1 MNEEPVVS
9 KKSAGARR
17 TQFKL
22 LMASL
27 SLFVLVAA
35 SLLASPSV
43 HADSNYYRHVFFDNS
58 LNSTNYF
65 YSQGHVSP
73 PSKLALENGKLP
85 VESAIFRTAPNAL
98 SFEWLSNP
106 NGGWEATIRVVDFRN
121 RHPVFLGDT
130 LFFWLYSPQSISAT
144 DLPLLWVSDAH
155 DNFSASLPLGK
166 FTSDIPANKWVQI
179 KIPLS
184 QFLTY
189 SIHALDPNQLKS
201 ITLSQ
206 NSADGK
212 PHTLI
217 LDEIKIDFDSLS
229 AAEASRAQGALSAP
243 RNVTAK
249 GYDRHIDVSW
259 DAVRR
264 DALERYVVYRSF
276 DGKDFRP
283 IGIQEAGIT
292 RYADFLTKPNVKAY
306 YKVAASDRLYR
317 ESSLSAETSA
327 STRQLTDD
335 ELLTMLQEA
344 CFRYYWEGAH
354 PDAGMA
360 LENIPGDDRIVAAGA
375 SGFGI
380 MALVAG
386 VDRGFITREQG
397 LQRLTKIVTFL
408 ERAPRYHGAWSHFM
422 NGTTAESMP
431 VFGVFDDGGDLV
443 ETAFL
448 IEGLLAARQY
458 FHSATEAER
467 NLYTRITRLWETVEW
482 DWYRREPDMDALFW
496 HWSANWAAHINHR
509 LTGFNEVMIVY
520 LLAIASPTHPVP
532 SDLYYSGWAGQS
544 EAAVNYRR
552 GWGSTT
558 DGDHYANGHTYYGTK
573 LDVGVGRGGP
583 LFFTHYS
590 FLGFDPHA
598 LTDRYTN
605 YFENSRNLAR
615 INLAYSIENPGRHK
629 GYGPDAWGL
638 TASDGPRGYAAQ
650 APELKDD
657 QGNIT
662 PTGAL
667 SSFPY
672 TPEASMAAFKH
683 YYRDLGDRVW
693 GVYGPRDAF
702 NPDHDWVS
710 PIFMGLN
717 QAPITVMIENE
728 RTGLLWKLFM
738 SNPEIKPMLDR
749 IGNVPANRR

>member
-1 MNEEPVVS
+1 MKEEPSIRKKAAEPRGMPIGVLTASRCLLFLATVS
-9 KKSAGARR
+9 
-17 TQFKL
+17 Q
-22 LMASL
+22 
-27 SLFVLVAA
+27 LF
-35 SLLASPSV
+35 SSPLR
-43 HADSNYYRHVFFDNS
+43 ADANYYRHIFFDNS
-58 LNSTNYF
+58 LSSSNYF
-65 YSQGHVSP
+65 YSMGHVSP
-73 PSKLALENGKLP
+73 PSKLVLENGKLP
-85 VESAIFRTAPNAL
+85 VETAIVRTPPNAL
-98 SFEWLSNP
+98 RFEWLSHP
-106 NGGWEATIRVVDFRN
+106 NGGWEATIRLVNFRN
-121 RHPVFLGDT
+121 RHLVFLGDT
-130 LFFWLYSPQSISAT
+130 LFFWLYSQQSISAA
-144 DLPLLWVSDAH
+144 DLPLLWVSDAQE
-155 DNFSASLPLGK
+155 NFSAALPLGK
-166 FTSDIPANKWVQI
+166 FASDIPANKWVQI
-179 KIPLS
+179 KIPLD
-184 QFLTY
+184 QFLSY
-189 SIHALDPNQLKS
+189 SIHSLDANQLKS
-201 ITLSQ
+201 VTLSQ

-217 LDEIKIDFDSLS
+217 LDEIKIDYDS
-229 AAEASRAQGALSAP
+229 AAEASHPHAALPAP
-243 RNVTAK
+243 QNVIAK
-249 GYDRHIDVSW
+249 GYDRHIDISW
-259 DAVRR
+259 DTVRR
-264 DALERYVVYRSF
+264 DDLERYVIYRSL
-276 DGKDFRP
+276 DGKDFHP
-283 IGIQEAGIT
+283 IGLQEAGIT
-292 RYADFLTKPNVKAY
+292 RFADFLGKPDAKAY
-306 YKVAASDRLYR
+306 YRVAASDRWYR
-317 ESSLSAETSA
+317 ESPLSAETGA
-327 STRQLTDD
+327 STRQLSDD
-335 ELLTMLQEA
+335 ELLTMLEEA
-344 CFRYYWEGAH
+344 CFRYYWEAAH

-360 LENIPGDDRIVAAGA
+360 LENIPGDNRIVATGA

-380 MALVAG
+380 MALITGAE
-386 VDRGFITREQG
+386 RGFITREQG
-397 LQRLTKIVTFL
+397 LQRLTKIVAFL

-422 NGTTAESMP
+422 NGSTAQSLP

-458 FHSATEAER
+458 FHGATEAER
-467 NLYTRITRLWETVEW
+467 NLYARITHLWETVEW
-482 DWYRREPDMDALFW
+482 DWYRREPDRDALFW

-520 LLAIASPTHPVP
+520 LLAIASPTHAVP
-532 SDLYYSGWAGQS
+532 ADLYYSGWAGQS
-544 EAAVNYRR
+544 EAAVSYRK
-552 GWGSTT
+552 GWGTTT
-558 DGDHYANGHTYYGTK
+558 DGDHYANGHIYYGTK

-605 YFENSRNLAR
+605 YFENNRNMAR
-615 INLAYSIENPGRHK
+615 INLAYSIENPGHHK
-629 GYGPDAWGL
+629 GYGADGWGL

-683 YYRDLGDRVW
+683 YYRDLGEHVW

-717 QAPITVMIENE
+717 QAPITVMIENQ
-728 RTGLLWKLFM
+728 RTALIWKLFM

-749 IGNVPANRR
+749 IANASVGRP

>member
-1 MNEEPVVS
+1 MNDQHV
-9 KKSAGARR
+9 ARSFAAKPHG
-17 TQFKL
+17 TAIHL
-22 LMASL
+22 LTRSRRL
-27 SLFVLVAA
+27 LIYAA
-35 SLLASPSV
+35 VSLLFSSPLR
-43 HADSNYYRHVFFDNS
+43 ADSNYYRHFFFDNS
-58 LNSTNYF
+58 LTSSGYF

-85 VESAIFRTAPNAL
+85 VETAIFRTPPNAL
-98 SFEWLSNP
+98 RFEWLSNAD
-106 NGGWEATIRVVDFRN
+106 GGWEATIRLVDFRN

-130 LFFWLYSPQSISAT
+130 LFFWLYSLQSISAAN
-144 DLPLLWVSDAH
+144 LPLLWVSDAQE
-155 DNFSASLPLGK
+155 NFSAALPLGK
-166 FTSDIPANKWVQI
+166 FASDIPANKWVQI
-179 KIPLS
+179 KIPLDH
-184 QFLTY
+184 FLSY
-189 SIHALDPNQLKS
+189 SIHPLDPNQLKS
-201 ITLSQ
+201 VTLSQ

-212 PHTLI
+212 PHTVI
-217 LDEIKIDFDSLS
+217 LDEMKIDFDS
-229 AAEASRAQGALSAP
+229 ATEASRPQTALTAP
-243 RNVTAK
+243 RNVIAR

-259 DAVRR
+259 DAAHG
-264 DALERYVVYRSF
+264 DALERYIIYRSF

-283 IGIQEAGIT
+283 IGMQEAGVT
-292 RYADFLTKPNVKAY
+292 RYADFLGKPDAQASY
-306 YKVAASDRLYR
+306 RIAASDRWYR
-317 ESSLSAETSA
+317 ESPLSGEAA
-327 STRQLTDD
+327 GATRQLSDE

-344 CFRYYWEGAH
+344 CFRYYWDGAH
-354 PDAGMA
+354 PDAGLA
-360 LENIPGDDRIVAAGA
+360 LENIPGDDRIVATGA

-380 MALVAG
+380 MALVTG
-386 VDRGFITREQG
+386 VDRGFITRAQG
-397 LQRLTKIVTFL
+397 LERLTKIVAFL

-448 IEGLLAARQY
+448 IEGLLAARQF
-458 FHSATEAER
+458 FHGPKEAER
-467 NLYTRITRLWETVEW
+467 NLYARITHLWETVEW

-532 SDLYYSGWAGQS
+532 TGLYYSGWAGQS

-552 GWGSTT
+552 GWGSTI
-558 DGDHYANGHTYYGTK
+558 DGDHYFNGHTYYGIT

-605 YFENSRNLAR
+605 YFENNRNMAR
-615 INLAYSIENPGRHK
+615 INLAYSIENPGHHK

-650 APELKDD
+650 GPESKDD

-667 SSFPY
+667 ASFPY

-717 QAPITVMIENE
+717 QAPITVMIENQ
-728 RTGLLWKLFM
+728 RTGLIWKLFM
-738 SNPEIKPMLDR
+738 SNPEIKPMLER
-749 IGNVPANRR
+749 IGNVAANRR